1 MPTDILY
8 PNLLFGSNS
17 FLLDCSVHG
26 IVHVFW
32 SRDVRQ
38 RAAARVYVLGR
49 KEQYF
54 LLSLRGAAAFQVQH
68 GTLML
73 VGYEGGWRG

>member
-1 MPTDILY
+1 MLMNTFY

-17 FLLDCSVHG
+17 FLLDCSIRG

-38 RAAARVYVLGR
+38 CAAARVYVLGR

-54 LLSLRGAAAFQVQH
+54 LLSLRGTAAFRAQH

-73 VGYEGGWRG
+73 GD